1 MLGKVVEAV
10 YHTPRNT
17 LLTHV
22 PETKGTRFYC
32 GAQDPEIQAKLQ
44 GDVTLVLFE
53 PADTLGLKEAVVGKD
68 VVWNL

>member
-1 MLGKVVEAV
+1 MYQKRKAPGFTVGHKIL
-10 YHTPRNT
+10 
-17 LLTHV
+17 
-22 PETKGTRFYC
+22 
-32 GAQDPEIQAKLQ
+32 QIQAKLQ